1 MMVMFSTSDLQ
12 VVIIGSG
19 RTGLQTARLLDDRG
33 HDVVIVERNPNRVRN
48 VAEEYIATII
58 EGDATNIAVL
68 EQVNFEAA
76 DVVAAM
82 TDTMGTNF
90 TVCTL
95 AKEINPN
102 IRTVMRSI
110 YGTDTNYAR
119 YADEVVVPEQA
130 GARTTVN
137 MIESDMRIIEDTTA
151 QLSVLEIQVAPT
163 APVAGHS
170 LNEISLPRGSVVIS
184 DIDESRIATGDTELQ
199 PDKTYIVATEP
210 EVTDEV
216 RQLFRG

>member
-1 MMVMFSTSDLQ
+1 MMVMSSASDLR
-12 VVIIGSG
+12 VVVIGSG
-19 RTGLQTARLLDDRG
+19 RIGLQTARLLDNRG
-33 HDVVIVERNPNRVRN
+33 HDVVIVERNPNRVQK

-76 DVVAAM
+76 DAVAAM

-95 AKEINPN
+95 AKEINPS

-110 YGTDTNYAR
+110 YGTGNYAR
-119 YADEVVVPEQA
+119 YADEIVVPEQA

-137 MIESDMRIIEDTTA
+137 TIESDVRIIEDTTSE
-151 QLSVLEIQVAPT
+151 LSVLEIRVAPT
-163 APVAGHS
+163 APVAGRS
-170 LNEISLPRGSVVIS
+170 LDEISLPRGSVVIS

-216 RQLFRG
+216 RRLFRG